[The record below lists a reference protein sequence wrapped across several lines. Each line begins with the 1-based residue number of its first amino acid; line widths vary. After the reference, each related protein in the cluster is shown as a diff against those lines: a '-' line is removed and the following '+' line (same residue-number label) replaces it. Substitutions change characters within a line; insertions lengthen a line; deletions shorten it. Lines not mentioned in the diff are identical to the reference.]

1 MQCCVWLIVCVVISP
16 FLYLTASLST
26 CLILLVAAGN
36 FRSHASHFIIH
47 SSWRWNHPPPQ
58 CLLCQADTK
67 MRSAVRGKRVLQTF
81 QQMYHW
87 NCGVGRCLCLVGGAR
102 WWCLVHD
109 VLCWFSQEF
118 FPASLV
124 ILIPGTSQCRVWRR
138 NPFSSA
144 WRPQRPE
151 LLICATLYAVRRL
164 FCSCLVVSGD
174 ILLSGK
180 PGWRYVSWGCWQHF
194 REANHKAALLPFCL
208 QWYHTCPPIWQYD
221 FFRIYPACVANSGDE
236 LTLFLM
242 RSAFL
247 GIAISSLTLTPCCE
261 S

>member
-1 MQCCVWLIVCVVISP
+1 MFNLVSSCAMLRLANCLRGN
-16 FLYLTASLST
+16 FALSLSDSIT
-26 CLILLVAAGN
+26 QHCLILLVAAGN

-87 NCGVGRCLCLVGGAR
+87 NCGVGRCLCLGGGAR

-118 FPASLV
+118 FPASLM

-138 NPFSSA
+138 NPLALPEDLSA
-144 WRPQRPE
+144 QN
-151 LLICATLYAVRRL
+151 
-164 FCSCLVVSGD
+164 F
-174 ILLSGK
+174 
-180 PGWRYVSWGCWQHF
+180 
-194 REANHKAALLPFCL
+194 
-208 QWYHTCPPIWQYD
+208 
-221 FFRIYPACVANSGDE
+221 
-236 LTLFLM
+236 
-242 RSAFL
+242 
-247 GIAISSLTLTPCCE
+247 
-261 S
+261 